1 MTTAQEQGQKLSF
14 PCTCNGCRNYPKG
27 NRLEQ
32 NYWQGLVLQLE
43 SNYFSPNNRAFH
55 GSRITDWNNF
65 YTGHDVY
72 GLSIK
77 ETRRAYEGREYAVS
91 LWCRYGSLVDS
102 IKQES
107 ARSANKF
114 MKSDEAL
121 EMIKSCSCHGCQLDK
136 AGR

>member
-1 MTTAQEQGQKLSF
+1 MTTTQEQEQKLQF
-14 PCTCNGCRNYPKG
+14 NCTCNGCRNYPKG

-32 NYWQGLVLQLE
+32 NYWQGLILQLE

-65 YTGHDVY
+65 YVGNDVY

-77 ETRRAYEGREYAVS
+77 ETRNAYEGREYAVS

-107 ARSANKF
+107 ARYANKF

-121 EMIKSCSCHGCQLDK
+121 KMISDCSCHGCQLDK